1 MDERAA
7 LITGGG
13 SGIGAATARLLA
25 AEGMTVAVVGRRR
38 APLEAVASAVDK
50 AGGKGIAIVA
60 DIGEREAPARVVAD
74 VVARAGRLDVIVNNA
89 AEFGVKRFEQFS
101 IDEFDKHIAVNL
113 RAAFFLVQEALP
125 HLRRSPAAAVVN
137 VSSAAAVMYPGQPP
151 VYSLTKAALEYL
163 TMNLAAALAPDG
175 IRVNA
180 VRPGPV
186 ATDIHLSADDPQARV
201 ARLGKLVPLGRV
213 GEPEEVARW
222 IAHLVE
228 ADERWTTG
236 AVVPVDGGRVL
247 GPLSSSP

>member
-1 MDERAA
+1 MPGRTA

-25 AEGMTVAVVGRRR
+25 VEGMTVAVVGRRR
-38 APLEAVASAVDK
+38 DPLEAVVADVDR
-50 AGGKGIAIVA
+50 AGGRGIAIVA
-60 DIGEREAPARVVAD
+60 DIGEREAPARIVAE
-74 VVARAGRLDVIVNNA
+74 VAAAAGSLDVIVNNA
-89 AEFGVKRFEQFS
+89 AELGVKRFEQFS
-101 IDEFDKHIAVNL
+101 VDEFDRHVAVNL

-125 HLRRSPAAAVVN
+125 QLRRSPSAAVVN

-151 VYSLTKAALEYL
+151 VYSLTKAALENL
-163 TMNLAAALAPDG
+163 TKNMAAALAPDG

-186 ATDIHLSADDPQARV
+186 ATDIHRAADDARM
-201 ARLGKLVPLGRV
+201 ARLEKLVPLGRM

-222 IAHLVE
+222 IAYLVA

-247 GPLSSSP
+247 GPLWTSP